1 MQSSCVQ
8 LKSTYVQSG
17 KSWQSSEMRLAGN
30 IWAEVDNLK
39 TIQLPAR
46 QRGPTTSAW
55 ITIASQ
61 KGLIEYVRQLKV
73 IKEGKL
79 LKEYE
84 TRQDKNFMS
93 TDFICGSCFQ

>member
-1 MQSSCVQ
+1 MFCLV
-8 LKSTYVQSG
+8 KAG
-17 KSWQSSEMRLAGN
+17 KAQRCELAGN

-61 KGLIEYVRQLKV
+61 KGLIESARQLKV

-84 TRQDKNFMS
+84 TRQDNDFMS